1 MIVFKTNQDYEKEEL
16 YETLLQELSTQ
27 LIKIDQRSFGDH
39 LIKLLTKQVRNKS
52 DEERA
57 FRIAPEQTDLDALLQ
72 EDGWIKNGSD
82 LNVQQVI

>member
-57 FRIAPEQTDLDALLQ
+57 FRIAPEQTHLDALLE

>member
-57 FRIAPEQTDLDALLQ
+57 SRIAPEQTDVDALP
-72 EDGWIKNGSD
+72 EEVGWIKNGSD
-82 LNVQQVI
+82 LNMQQVI

>member
-1 MIVFKTNQDYEKEEL
+1 MIVFKTNQDYEKEEV

-57 FRIAPEQTDLDALLQ
+57 SRIAPEQTDVDALP
-72 EDGWIKNGSD
+72 EEVGWIKNGSD

>member
-1 MIVFKTNQDYEKEEL
+1 MIVFKTNQDYDKEEL

-57 FRIAPEQTDLDALLQ
+57 FRIAPEQTDVDALP
-72 EDGWIKNGSD
+72 EEVGWIKNGSD
-82 LNVQQVI
+82 LNMQQVI

>member
-1 MIVFKTNQDYEKEEL
+1 MIVFKTNQDYEKEEV
-16 YETLLQELSTQ
+16 YDTLLQELSTQ
-27 LIKIDQRSFGDH
+27 LIKVDQRSFGDH
-39 LIKLLTKQVRNKS
+39 LIKLLTKQVRHKS

-57 FRIAPEQTDLDALLQ
+57 SRIAPEQTGLDALLE